1 MRVGPI
7 GPSPPGS
14 KRLAR
19 SGSEAIAL
27 RSAPAQKVPPAPVK
41 TATSWESSASKSE
54 KARTSA
60 SAVGPSTALRASG
73 RSIVTTATAPLTSTR
88 TSDMPATLDADVYG
102 SRRQPSFED
111 GFQEF
116 GYVPWSD
123 DVFESC
129 DLIEADPAPRMK
141 VCARRS

>member
-14 KRLAR
+14 NRLAR
-19 SGSEAIAL
+19 SGSEEIAL
-27 RSAPAQKVPPAPVK
+27 RSAPAQKFPPAPVK

-60 SAVGPSTALRASG
+60 SAVGRSTALRALG
-73 RSIVTTATAPLTSTR
+73 LSIVTTTTGPVTSTR
-88 TSDMPATLDADVYG
+88 TSDMPATLDANVYR

-111 GFQEF
+111 GFQEL
-116 GYVPWSD
+116 GHVPWSD
-123 DVFESC
+123 DVFEGC
-129 DLIEADPAPRMK
+129 DLIE
-141 VCARRS
+141 